1 MVLGFGAMRLPMQ
14 GEGPDARIDR
24 SLAIPMI
31 HKAFEAGVNYI
42 DTAVGYCNQDSQ
54 RAVGDALKGWRY
66 TFTLPVVGDVVLGP
80 YRLVN
85 LMLGVLY
92 GLAWFGLRQVKR
104 HQLAH
109 GGPDHY
115 VAPL

>member
-1 MVLGFGAMRLPMQ
+1 LDL
-14 GEGPDARIDR
+14 
-24 SLAIPMI
+24 
-31 HKAFEAGVNYI
+31 
-42 DTAVGYCNQDSQ
+42 
-54 RAVGDALKGWRY
+54 LKGWHY
-66 TFTLPVVGDVVLGP
+66 TFTLPGLGDVVLGP

-92 GLAWFGLRQVKR
+92 GLAWFGLQQVKR
-104 HQLAH
+104 HQVAH